1 MSSSEVSEVDDDD
14 IICLTVLT
22 ADLADPGRP
31 GEVLF
36 SIEGPSDAVRGQAVA
51 WALAQGYE
59 RAAATLESMVGGPPP
74 PSLFALTINEPHSL
88 MIYVAW
94 PWSPQP

>member
-1 MSSSEVSEVDDDD
+1 MSSIEVREVDDD

-22 ADLADPGRP
+22 VDLADPGRP

-36 SIEGPSDAVRGQAVA
+36 CTEGTSDTVRGQAVA

-59 RAAATLESMVGGPPP
+59 RAVAALESTVGGPPP
-74 PSLFALTINEPHSL
+74 PSRFALTINEPHSL

-94 PWSPQP
+94 PWSPQS